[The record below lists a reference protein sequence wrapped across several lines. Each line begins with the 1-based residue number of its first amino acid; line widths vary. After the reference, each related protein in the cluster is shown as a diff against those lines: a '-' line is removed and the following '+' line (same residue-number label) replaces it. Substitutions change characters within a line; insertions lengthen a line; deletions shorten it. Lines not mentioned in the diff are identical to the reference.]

1 VHKRV
6 IVHAISDQSVNSLA
20 GDPGSLVVVEG
31 TVGRYITGCMEVYLS
46 SILFVVL
53 LLLKL
58 EYADLTSDAVDGM
71 VTGGALMVATGDR
84 NTHFVG

>member
-6 IVHAISDQSVNSLA
+6 IVHAVSDQPVNSLA

-31 TVGRYITGCMEVYLS
+31 IVGWYVTCCMEVYLS
-46 SILFVVL
+46 SILFVLL

-58 EYADLTSDAVDGM
+58 EYADLASDAVDCM